1 MILLQAE
8 SLQNISHVRRVP
20 MPASVRPLFRHNR
33 KVYLFAWPEW
43 WLYKTAGAIVE
54 GYRHAEEALED
65 ADTMGADGRRHIISG
80 EPVDAAAIRWAV
92 ATLGGVL

>member
-8 SLQNISHVRRVP
+8 SLQDISHVRRVP
-20 MPASVRPLFRHNR
+20 MPASVRPLFRHAR

-43 WLYKTAGAIVE
+43 WLYKTAGAVVE

-65 ADTMGADGRRHIISG
+65 ADTMGADDRRHIISG